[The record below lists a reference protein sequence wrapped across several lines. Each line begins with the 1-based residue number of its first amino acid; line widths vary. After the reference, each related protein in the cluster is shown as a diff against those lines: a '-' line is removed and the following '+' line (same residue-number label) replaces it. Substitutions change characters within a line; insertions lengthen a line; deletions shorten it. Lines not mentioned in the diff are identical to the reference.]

1 MFLAFY
7 SNSLYLPIVDAG
19 VTTLDDS
26 DGIRRMVLRLHRRD
40 PRRFR
45 ALNMNA
51 TID

>member
-19 VTTLDDS
+19 VTRVDHSLGNRLLVMRLD
-26 DGIRRMVLRLHRRD
+26 RRD
-40 PRRFR
+40 PRRER
-45 ALNMNA
+45 ALSLTA